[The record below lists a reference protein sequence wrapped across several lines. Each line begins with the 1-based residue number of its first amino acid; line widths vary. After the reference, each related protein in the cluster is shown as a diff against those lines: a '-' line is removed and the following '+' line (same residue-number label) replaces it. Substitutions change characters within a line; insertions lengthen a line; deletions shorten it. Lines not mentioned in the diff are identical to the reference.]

1 MKRPDII
8 DTNIEVLVDSGQ
20 LMLIDPCYVLDGQ
33 QYEEACERTV
43 GTKNGYGGYAG
54 GIVFSTTWGDGR
66 FKVYKE
72 LNEVGR
78 VARITVD
85 MDPQDDDDD
94 WEDEE

>member
-1 MKRPDII
+1 MNVNAI

-33 QYEEACERTV
+33 QYEDACKQTLE
-43 GTKNGYGGYAG
+43 TKHNYGEYNG

-72 LNEVGR
+72 LNDIGR
-78 VARITVD
+78 VARIIVD
-85 MDPQDDDDD
+85 MDPRNDDD